1 MTQNEDKTQA
11 ICNKCKH
18 ILNHK
23 TVGKSGGTGHLSS
36 HLMSCCKNEF
46 LHVKA
51 VAEDKKMVPPF
62 LKM

>member
-1 MTQNEDKTQA
+1 MTQNEDKTQV

-36 HLMSCCKNEF
+36 HLMSCGKIGF
-46 LHVKA
+46 LHAKA
-51 VAEDKKMVPPF
+51 VAEAKKTVPPS
-62 LKM
+62 

>member
-23 TVGKSGGTGHLSS
+23 TVGKSGGMGHLSS
-36 HLMSCCKNEF
+36 HLMSSCKNEF
-46 LHVKA
+46 LHAKVVEEA
-51 VAEDKKMVPPF
+51 KKKGTPF